1 MIMLLGRP
9 PNNDPVPGI
18 AVASF
23 SEDSR
28 ASVVVAFFRHRACRA
43 ANIGVD
49 DELPGSWGGVAP
61 RYVAQ
66 HLVEILQLLL
76 TVISPRDYAPVL
88 LEHTKVEVAV
98 HIRVHDERWERRG
111 GWQPIDGG

>member
-18 AVASF
+18 TVATLG
-23 SEDSR
+23 EDSR
-28 ASVVVAFFRHRACRA
+28 ATVVVAFFGNRACRA

-61 RYVAQ
+61 RYVVQ

-76 TVISPRDYAPVL
+76 AVISPRDYAPVL

-98 HIRVHDERWERRG
+98 HIRVHDERGERSR
-111 GWQPIDGG
+111 GWQPVDGG

>member
-18 AVASF
+18 TVASF

-28 ASVVVAFFRHRACRA
+28 ATVVVAFFGNRACRA

-49 DELPGSWGGVAP
+49 DELPGSWGGIAP
-61 RYVAQ
+61 RYVVQ

-76 TVISPRDYAPVL
+76 TVIGPRDYAPVL

-98 HIRVHDERWERRG
+98 HIRVHDERRERSG